1 MRPGSASSGSN
12 FGYGVAARHPVTHPD
27 KILIIILRPSLVSTT
42 TTLARQ
48 SALQSVHQS
57 AIQRFRGTLGG
68 RKIGASD
75 LYLQNV
81 NSLRHTLNDGAF
93 DIRRIR
99 NPADCRMIDSNPGAG
114 IDGGEATHN
123 NTALGEGIRF
133 RLGQLVVF
141 AAG

>member
-1 MRPGSASSGSN
+1 MHMRPGSASSGSN

-99 NPADCRMIDSNPGAG
+99 NPADCRMIDSNL
-114 IDGGEATHN
+114 DQDRTMN
-123 NTALGEGIRF
+123 
-133 RLGQLVVF
+133 
-141 AAG
+141 